1 MIYLEKLF
9 GYEMTNQLISKY
21 HIGTSKKW
29 NNSTIFWQVDILGKI
44 RTGKIMLYDPVSGKR
59 IKKPY
64 NHISWVHS
72 SLKDTTFTLQQCFF
86 GEHLLQDETLKPV
99 AIVESEKTAII
110 ASVYLPEFIWLAV
123 GSINNLST
131 ERCKVLQGRNVVL
144 YPDLNAFDKWQQKA
158 MALSG
163 VANFKV
169 SDLLESNASDP
180 EKQLGLDL
188 ADYLIAL

>member
-29 NNSTIFWQVDILGKI
+29 NNSTIFWQVDISSKI
-44 RTGKIMLYDPVSGKR
+44 RTGKIMLFNPISGKR
-59 IKKPY
+59 VKEPFNYIY
-64 NHISWVHS
+64 WVHC
-72 SLKDTTFTLQQCFF
+72 SLKDSSFNLQQCFF
-86 GEHLLQDETLKPV
+86 GEHLLKDEPSKPV

-169 SDLLESNASDP
+169 SDLLESNASEP
-180 EKQLGLDL
+180 EKQQGLDL
-188 ADYLIAL
+188 GDYLFG